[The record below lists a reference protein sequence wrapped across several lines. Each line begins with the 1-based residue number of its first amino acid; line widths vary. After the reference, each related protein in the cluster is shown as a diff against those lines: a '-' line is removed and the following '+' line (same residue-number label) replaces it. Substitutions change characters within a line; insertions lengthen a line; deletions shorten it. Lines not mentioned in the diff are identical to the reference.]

1 MNKLI
6 YAFLIGSALSNTVPA
21 FAENRADPAN
31 RAVNVS
37 LGSNGGAIDNAALR
51 SIRKLVGKAIT
62 ADTVDTFAVYSPRAG
77 GPILIEGGLS
87 ACAEAAFRCNTRTV

>member
-6 YAFLIGSALSNTVPA
+6 YAFLIGSALSNTAPA